1 MCDCGKEKKL
11 MQNTKYGVSAGT
23 EVRPARRKINKRR
36 GFIWEVKKNWI
47 LFLML
52 VPAMLFFLFNN
63 YLPLVGLW
71 YAFTNFDYAGGLFGS
86 AYIGFKNF
94 DFLVGSG
101 KLIKLTFNTVAYNLV
116 FIFLG
121 HALQIAFAVM
131 ISQVAGKHLKKLAQ
145 SIMFLP
151 YFVSFV
157 VLNAVVY
164 AVFNYDVGFLNNIR
178 EALNMEPFDAYNTP
192 FIWPFVLVA
201 LNIWKGLGYGMVV
214 YLASITGI
222 SNDFYEAARID
233 GADIFQQIRYITVP
247 LLMPTCVMLIM
258 FSLGGIIHGQ
268 FSLFYQVIGNNGV
281 LFGVTD
287 IIDTYVYRSLTQT
300 YDVGLG
306 TAASL
311 YQSVVGFVIIMT
323 VNTIVR
329 KAQPDYSL
337 F

>member
-1 MCDCGKEKKL
+1 MGK
-11 MQNTKYGVSAGT
+11 TSSVSLNGRRLPS
-23 EVRPARRKINKRR
+23 RPQSKIRRKGFLWEIKR
-36 GFIWEVKKNWI
+36 NWI

-63 YLPLVGLW
+63 YLPLVGIY
-71 YAFTNFDYAGGLFGS
+71 YAFTNFNYVGGLFGS
-86 AYIGFKNF
+86 PFVGLKNF
-94 DFLVGSG
+94 EFLFGSG
-101 KLIKLTFNTVAYNLV
+101 KIWKLTFNTVAYNLV

-121 HALQIAFAVM
+121 HALQIAFAIM
-131 ISQVAGKHLKKLAQ
+131 ISQVAGRKMKKLSQ

-157 VLNAVVY
+157 VLNAIVY
-164 AVFNYDVGFLNNIR
+164 AIFNYDVGFLNNVRLTLGIGR
-178 EALNMEPFDAYNTP
+178 FDAYNTP
-192 FIWPFVLVA
+192 TIWPFVLVA

-214 YLASITGI
+214 YLASIAGI
-222 SNDFYEAARID
+222 SSDYYEAAKID
-233 GADIFQQIRYITVP
+233 GADIFQQIRYITIP
-247 LLMPTCVMLIM
+247 LLKPTCIMLIM

-268 FSLFYQVIGNNGV
+268 FNLFYQVIGNNGV
-281 LFGVTD
+281 LYSVTD

-311 YQSVVGFVIIMT
+311 YQSVVGFAIIMT

-329 KAQPDYSL
+329 KIQPDYSL

>member
-1 MCDCGKEKKL
+1 MGKTSAVVLNDAKL
-11 MQNTKYGVSAGT
+11 SQHGKPRVKRKGFLW
-23 EVRPARRKINKRR
+23 EVR
-36 GFIWEVKKNWI
+36 KNWI

-52 VPAMLFFLFNN
+52 VPAMTFFLFNN
-63 YLPLVGLW
+63 YIPLVGLY
-71 YAFTNFDYAGGLFGS
+71 YAFTNFNYQGGLFGS
-86 AYIGFKNF
+86 PFVGLKNF
-94 DFLVGSG
+94 DFLFASG
-101 KLIKLTFNTVAYNLV
+101 KIWKLTMNTVAYNLA
-116 FIFLG
+116 FTFLG
-121 HALQIAFAVM
+121 HALQIAFAIM
-131 ISQVAGKHLKKLAQ
+131 ISQVAGKKLKKLAQ
-145 SIMFLP
+145 SVMFLP

-164 AVFNYDVGFLNNIR
+164 AVFNYDVGFLNNFR
-178 EALNMEPFDAYNTP
+178 LAMNLPRFDAYNTP

-222 SNDFYEAARID
+222 SSDYYEAAKID
-233 GADIFQQIRYITVP
+233 GADIFQQIRYITIP

-258 FSLGGIIHGQ
+258 FSLGSIIHGQ

-281 LFGVTD
+281 LYGATD

-329 KAQPDYSL
+329 KIQPDYSL